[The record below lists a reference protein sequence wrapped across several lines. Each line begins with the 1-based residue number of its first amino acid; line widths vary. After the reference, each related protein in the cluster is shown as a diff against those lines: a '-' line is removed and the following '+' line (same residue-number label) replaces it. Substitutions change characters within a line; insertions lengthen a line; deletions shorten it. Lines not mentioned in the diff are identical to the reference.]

1 MVSERTKD
9 KRYFALGTILAVAGI
24 PSMTYGLRDFK
35 QSSKPNPIIQ
45 EEERLTRLVDNY
57 IVKLSDDNI
66 TNPFSIRIA
75 SNNFADVK
83 VERAKLRSGKE
94 FLEAKETLETKLNN
108 RTWTLAGLIV
118 TAVGAVMVGASYINL
133 RDSDTKTYSF

>member
-9 KRYFALGTILAVAGI
+9 KRYFALGTILEVAGI

-66 TNPFSIRIA
+66 TNPSSIRIA